1 MTRNTK
7 IVKKITAL
15 FLVLLLSIDSFAA
28 VVSDNDGSAFITKAE
43 FDSLKNDFQSQLD
56 QYNTSIDNKIE
67 AAIAS
72 YLAGISVSKEKELN
86 SFFKTIVEK
95 DSNSKTW
102 TDLSN
107 IKPSTNNEKAA
118 RGRFF
123 VRLSHGI
130 GGAVNNTGNY
140 TWLIN
145 GSSYG
150 SAQPQWVANGK
161 TSRILFFDE
170 WENNGVTYYCLN
182 NTNRW
187 SSRLDFTAQ
196 GAATSVATVSKT
208 PAQSIPPT
216 TYTMDYTA
224 YDYPTI
230 ILSAFTITSTGW
242 GCAVDITNGISYSV
256 VDNYDV
262 LKYNSAT
269 SMASYTIYGIVFKN
283 RYTFSTAT
291 ADLISENIRGTY
303 GGYMVYRSNTADTDT
318 DSYNTNCD
326 FIYKSGTP
334 RIITNNMNTLINNA
348 ASEVLGN
355 PVYKYEGIPICRP
368 DENGKLKLKFTV
380 TTSAGNYTLYIA
392 NGPFANSSTISVK
405 NTTNKIIYNHLGS
418 SGTDEDIVIDVDDD
432 TKGKTLY
439 VKILPSTTG
448 ATATLEQTDK
458 IILEI
463 SSG

>member
-1 MTRNTK
+1 MRKGTR

-15 FLVLLLSIDSFAA
+15 FLVLLLSIDSLAA

-43 FDSLKNDFQSQLD
+43 FDSLTNDFQSQLD

-145 GSSYG
+145 GYSYG
-150 SAQPQWVANGK
+150 HAQPQWVENGHS
-161 TSRILFFDE
+161 SRILFFDE
-170 WENNGVTYYCLN
+170 WEKNGDTYYCLN

-187 SSRLDFTAQ
+187 SSRMDFTAQ
-196 GAATSVATVSKT
+196 GAATSNATVSKT
-208 PAQSIPPT
+208 PAQSKPPT

-242 GCAVDITNGISYSV
+242 GCDVDITNGVSYSV

-291 ADLISENIRGTY
+291 ADLISENIRGTN

-318 DSYNTNCD
+318 DAYVTYCN

-355 PVYKYEGIPICRP
+355 PVYKYEGIPICQP
-368 DENGKLKLKFTV
+368 DENGKLKLKFKV
-380 TTSAGNYTLYIA
+380 TTSTGDYRIYIA
-392 NGPFANSSTISVK
+392 NGPFGNSSTVSVK
-405 NTTNKIIYNHLGS
+405 NTTNKILYNHMGS
-418 SGTDEDIVIDVDDD
+418 SGTDEDIVIDIDDD
-432 TKGKTLY
+432 TKDKYLY

-463 SSG
+463 SNN